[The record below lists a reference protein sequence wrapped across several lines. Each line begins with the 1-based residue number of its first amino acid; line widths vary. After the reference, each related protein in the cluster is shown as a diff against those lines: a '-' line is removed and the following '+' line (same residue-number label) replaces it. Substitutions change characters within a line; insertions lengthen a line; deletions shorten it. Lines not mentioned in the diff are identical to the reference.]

1 MANLVIRPALSGHVH
16 FNASVSQP
24 LLFFVFMVIRGAKW
38 CQRDLEQL
46 CAALEQC
53 TLVFRV

>member
-1 MANLVIRPALSGHVH
+1 MANLVIKQALLGHVH
-16 FNASVSQP
+16 LNASVSQP
-24 LLFFVFMVIRGAKW
+24 LLFFLFMIISGAKW